1 MRWWLGGSALPSR
14 LSLTALGRRLAGGGG
29 SGGHPPP
36 PPLPDP
42 GRYSAPSSPISIEQR
57 SNSHHDS
64 VVYLNRLSCHTG
76 ERDGSIPAS
85 ARGILSC
92 AHWLHVAAVR
102 LPLAMPET
110 GGSEWDSQ
118 IDGQLISEKQHG
130 NLSAISGLVWREGD
144 IHKSS

>member
-1 MRWWLGGSALPSR
+1 LVLWY
-14 LSLTALGRRLAGGGG
+14 T
-29 SGGHPPP
+29 
-36 PPLPDP
+36 
-42 GRYSAPSSPISIEQR
+42 EQR

-102 LPLAMPET
+102 LPLALPET

-118 IDGQLISEKQHG
+118 IDGQFISEKQHG